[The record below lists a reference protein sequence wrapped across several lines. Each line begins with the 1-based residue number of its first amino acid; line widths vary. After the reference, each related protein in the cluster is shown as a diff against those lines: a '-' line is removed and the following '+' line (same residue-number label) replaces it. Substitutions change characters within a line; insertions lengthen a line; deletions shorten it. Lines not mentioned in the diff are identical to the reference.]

1 MTVIWPPPSMR
12 ATTWRPTLER
22 AGLNKEDAMAGKGSD
37 TNRRKVDSSSEYVKG
52 GKGRTDDVRG
62 SGIYPA
68 SSPDAPSDAEVR
80 TVHDFVKHRGPKPKG
95 FKRAI

>member
-1 MTVIWPPPSMR
+1 MSS
-12 ATTWRPTLER
+12 
-22 AGLNKEDAMAGKGSD
+22 K
-37 TNRRKVDSSSEYVKG
+37 RRDPNQRNLDRSSEYLKG

-80 TVHDFVKHRGPKPKG
+80 TAREFVKHGGPKQPKG
-95 FKRAI
+95 SKKAI

>member
-1 MTVIWPPPSMR
+1 
-12 ATTWRPTLER
+12 
-22 AGLNKEDAMAGKGSD
+22 MAAKSSD
-37 TNRRKVDSSSEYVKG
+37 TKQPKVDRSSEDVKG
-52 GKGRTDDVRG
+52 GKGRTDEVRG

>member
-1 MTVIWPPPSMR
+1 MSSKSRVTNQENVDRS
-12 ATTWRPTLER
+12 
-22 AGLNKEDAMAGKGSD
+22 SD
-37 TNRRKVDSSSEYVKG
+37 YMKG

-68 SSPDAPSDAEVR
+68 SSPDAPRDAEVR
-80 TVHDFVKHRGPKPKG
+80 TAGDFVKHKGPKPKG

>member
-1 MTVIWPPPSMR
+1 
-12 ATTWRPTLER
+12 
-22 AGLNKEDAMAGKGSD
+22 MAGK
-37 TNRRKVDSSSEYVKG
+37 SSNTKQRTDDPPSEDVKG

-62 SGIYPA
+62 SGVYPA

>member
-1 MTVIWPPPSMR
+1 LALAI
-12 ATTWRPTLER
+12 ATRRVSSVNRTSQE
-22 AGLNKEDAMAGKGSD
+22 EDEMASKSSD
-37 TNRRKVDSSSEYVKG
+37 TNQRNVDRASEYMKG

-62 SGIYPA
+62 SGVYPA
-68 SSPDAPSDAEVR
+68 SAPDAPGDAEVR

>member
-1 MTVIWPPPSMR
+1 M
-12 ATTWRPTLER
+12 
-22 AGLNKEDAMAGKGSD
+22 NKEEAMAGKSSD
-37 TNRRKVDSSSEYVKG
+37 TKQRKDDQSSEYVKG

-62 SGIYPA
+62 SGVYPA